1 MSTQQQTPVFNI
13 VTGAAAQANVVGLP
27 ANVLLYGPGGM
38 GKTTDAV
45 AAFCKDGRC
54 NAFVIPCEDGGLKG
68 PAARGLPVPDHVEQ
82 TVKSWDQMKYT
93 IAWLSQYRQNYSAV
107 IIDGLSTLT
116 NYMYREAT
124 ETLKGPKSNK
134 WDIPVFVRNNLFY
147 LREWIRALGLHSV
160 FVGHQLQPAVVEGVF
175 HPGSPLMQPKTMIG
189 DYVGLLDTV
198 LRVDYV
204 LPATANPLVPATPER
219 VYFTG
224 GTAWPEGFQQ
234 PGDWRMWRT
243 KNREGCNSAIVPADL
258 GMFLRA
264 RKPPYPGL

>member
-1 MSTQQQTPVFNI
+1 MTAPAFEI
-13 VTGAAAQANVVGLP
+13 VTGAAAQADILGLP
-27 ANVLLYGPGGM
+27 ANVLLYGTGGL

-68 PAARGLPVPDHVEQ
+68 PAARGLPVPDHPRS
-82 TVKSWDQMKYT
+82 TVKSWEQMKYT

-107 IIDGLSTLT
+107 IVDGLSTLT

-124 ETLKGPKSNK
+124 ETIKPKNK

-160 FVGHQLQPAVVEGVF
+160 FVGHALPPAVVDGIF
-175 HPGSPLMQPKTMIG
+175 YPGSPLMQPKSMIN
-189 DYVGLLDTV
+189 DYYGLVDTV

-204 LPATANPLVPATPER
+204 YPAGAVPGATVAVAPVR
-219 VYFTG
+219 AYYTG
-224 GTAWPEGFQQ
+224 GEIWNPQFMQ
-234 PGDWRMWRT
+234 PPDYRLWRA
-243 KNREGCNSAIVPADL
+243 KNREGCNNAIVPADL
-258 GMFLRA
+258 SGFLRS
-264 RKPPYPGL
+264 RQPPYGGL